1 MSLAVKLKEHSK
13 VRQAAHDIRS
23 PLSAL
28 NILVKTCGH
37 SLSPDAKE
45 LLEASIKRINEIAAD
60 LLAIE
65 ESQNDSRPEITE
77 QPGMTGAE
85 LTQSLQSIVNEKRIQ
100 TNCEIKVNAHIG
112 NVSRAVTLPKS
123 YFERI
128 ISNLVDNSLQAM
140 SAKSNG
146 CVQITVLENFD
157 GSLSVQVQD
166 NGQGIPSQRLAQLGR
181 KGVTFRQGGTGL
193 GLYHAKTV
201 ISHFGGEVGIIS
213 EEGVGTMIRIKLPR
227 HNS

>member
-1 MSLAVKLKEHSK
+1 MGLAVKLKEQSK
-13 VRQAAHDIRS
+13 IRQAAHDIRS

-28 NILVKTCGH
+28 NILVKTCGD
-37 SLSPDAKE
+37 SLSEDAKA

-65 ESQNDSRPEITE
+65 ESQTDSRPEFSE
-77 QPGMTGAE
+77 QPAMTGLE
-85 LTQSLQSIVNEKRIQ
+85 LSQSLQDIISEKRIQ
-100 TNCEIKVNAHIG
+100 TNCEIRLNAQLT
-112 NVSRAVTLPKS
+112 NVCRAVKLPRS

-140 SAKSNG
+140 QNKVG
-146 CVQITVLENFD
+146 CVQITVLENID
-157 GSLSVQVQD
+157 GSLSIQVKD
-166 NGQGIPSQRLAQLGR
+166 NGQGIPSHRLAQVGR

-201 ISHFGGEVGIIS
+201 INHFGGEVGIIS
-213 EEGVGTMIRIKLPR
+213 EEGVGTMIKIKLPR
-227 HNS
+227 HYS